1 MPSTVS
7 LIRDSQNGARSG
19 DDGLKQTCLPL
30 AEMLFPARVTA
41 LRACEEVSH
50 MQSCAEKIA
59 PPWHHA

>member
-7 LIRDSQNGARSG
+7 LICDSQNGARSG

-50 MQSCAEKIA
+50 TWSCAEKTA
-59 PPWHHA
+59 PPWHNG